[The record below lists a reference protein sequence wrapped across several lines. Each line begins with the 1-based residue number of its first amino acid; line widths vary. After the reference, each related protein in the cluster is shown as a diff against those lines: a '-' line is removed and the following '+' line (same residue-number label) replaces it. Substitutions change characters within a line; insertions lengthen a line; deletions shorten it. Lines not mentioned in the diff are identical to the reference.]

1 MIVLAAI
8 SGGGSDGVP
17 AEGSREAALTP
28 KLVQIKFRVFSVP
41 NLNFSFLCSRGL
53 RRRITTVF
61 LRHSW

>member
-8 SGGGSDGVP
+8 SGGGSDGAP

-41 NLNFSFLCSRGL
+41 NLKLLCSRGL

-61 LRHSW
+61 VWHSW